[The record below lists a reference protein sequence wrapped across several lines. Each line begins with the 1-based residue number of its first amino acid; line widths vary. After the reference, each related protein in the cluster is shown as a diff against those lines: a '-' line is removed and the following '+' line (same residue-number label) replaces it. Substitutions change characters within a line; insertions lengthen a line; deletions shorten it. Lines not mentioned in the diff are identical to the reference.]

1 MLHNKSKKRFEKR
14 QAWAQRQEEEEEVH
28 EWLCE
33 TLDGTTTINLMV
45 TF

>member
-14 QAWAQRQEEEEEVH
+14 QAWAQRQEEEEVH